1 MEDSQKAGA
10 DYSMYSPVENKIL
23 KPVED
28 WNNSRI
34 IFNNGRVEHWL
45 NGIRIVKFKAWT
57 KAWYK
62 LRSES
67 KWKNYPDYGISKEG
81 KIGLQDHGNKAYFKN
96 IQIREL

>member
-23 KPVED
+23 KPIGE

-45 NGIRIVKFKAWT
+45 NGVRIVKFKAWT

-62 LRSES
+62 LRSEG
-67 KWKNYPDYGISKEG
+67 KWKEYPDYGLSPDG